1 MASEL
6 SPGGEGGR
14 RATEHRQTR
23 RGLGRARVQVCRPLG
38 AGTSGPLGAAG
49 TVVPVG
55 GSHARPGTQ
64 GQRVISLPRP
74 RRGTAWVGVERATWA
89 RLGPAVLSSHLP
101 TAQPVGAAP
110 SEPSGK
116 PPPNPLNQHNR
127 VGGGPPEESAVR
139 SHMGCG
145 SGPRPRPP
153 QPRPTWGPLAV
164 PGGHT
169 RHRTLAVPLCA
180 PRLCMIINLPR
191 GPPLGRH
198 SGTVPSP
205 KAAPFSARGPGS
217 GSRSGRSCVQ
227 LRCGLGTDRGLD
239 VSPSRG
245 FSGTWGCAP
254 PWSGGQAR
262 AGDML
267 CVGPRGACV
276 SRCLPRVMQQ
286 WDPPA

>member
-1 MASEL
+1 MGQA
-6 SPGGEGGR
+6 GAG
-14 RATEHRQTR
+14 
-23 RGLGRARVQVCRPLG
+23 RPL
-38 AGTSGPLGAAG
+38 
-49 TVVPVG
+49 VPPADRT
-55 GSHARPGTQ
+55 ARGRST
-64 GQRVISLPRP
+64 L
-74 RRGTAWVGVERATWA
+74 RAFRKA
-89 RLGPAVLSSHLP
+89 S
-101 TAQPVGAAP
+101 AQP
-110 SEPSGK
+110 SEPAQQGWGRPSGRVRRQVPHGLWLRS
-116 PPPNPLNQHNR
+116 PPP
-127 VGGGPPEESAVR
+127 
-139 SHMGCG
+139 
-145 SGPRPRPP
+145 PP

-205 KAAPFSARGPGS
+205 KAAPFSAQGPGS

>member
-23 RGLGRARVQVCRPLG
+23 RGPGRARVQVCRPLG

-139 SHMGCG
+139 SHTGCG

-153 QPRPTWGPLAV
+153 PTPPHMRSSGGPRWTHTSQDTGSAPLRPQV
-164 PGGHT
+164 VHD
-169 RHRTLAVPLCA
+169 HK
-180 PRLCMIINLPR
+180 
-191 GPPLGRH
+191 PP
-198 SGTVPSP
+198 SGTPVGTPQWNRPQS
-205 KAAPFSARGPGS
+205 KGSSVLCTGPWQ
-217 GSRSGRSCVQ
+217 RLPQ
-227 LRCGLGTDRGLD
+227 WEELRPALL
-239 VSPSRG
+239 
-245 FSGTWGCAP
+245 W
-254 PWSGGQAR
+254 PWH
-262 AGDML
+262 
-267 CVGPRGACV
+267 
-276 SRCLPRVMQQ
+276 
-286 WDPPA
+286 